1 MSIVT
6 FLQTKDW
13 LEFQKSVGREV
24 FEYNKDGISA
34 KIILHKIP
42 FGKKYLYIPH
52 GPEIDF
58 NSMTGGFKNP
68 AINFI
73 KYLKDL
79 GKQQK
84 SIFIKAE
91 PLMDSVAQI

>member
-1 MSIVT
+1 MSIAT

-13 LEFQKSVGREV
+13 LEFQKSLGREV
-24 FEYNKDGISA
+24 FEYDKNGIRA
-34 KIILHKIP
+34 NILKHEILFRKN
-42 FGKKYLYIPH
+42 YLYIPH
-52 GPEIDF
+52 GPEINF

-68 AINFI
+68 AINFV

-79 GKQQK
+79 GKRQK